1 MLCDISF
8 VAYLSLEVLNPPP
21 PLAECP
27 AKVDCKRVETTF
39 SVQLATCSF
48 SDTLRF
54 KRRKHN
60 AEIR

>member
-8 VAYLSLEVLNPPP
+8 VAYLSLEALNPPP
-21 PLAECP
+21 LAKCP
-27 AKVDCKRVETTF
+27 AKVNCKRVEAAF

-48 SDTLRF
+48 SDTLSF